1 MSSLVQ
7 FQARH
12 DTSGNWNI
20 VYNPVLA
27 SAELGVDITNYI
39 FKIGDGTNT
48 WTNLPVAGSTG
59 FTGTAGPTGIGGAGS
74 AGPAGPASTL
84 TGPTGATGGTTVTG
98 PTGPTGPAGLTGATG
113 PTGRISTGPTGPTGI
128 ASTVTGSTGAT
139 GLSATGPTGPQGAS
153 FTGQAGPTGGT
164 GFTGPAG
171 IGSTGPTGSA
181 GGVGTILSGG
191 LFVTMTASGTRGFAS
206 ISGCTFSSDVIS
218 SYVIRDSSNIDIS
231 FNSGVYSNS
240 TLPPNLTG
248 ITYWY
253 GAPFTAAGLS
263 LAFTGWRTQM
273 IYPVYNTVPGTGFP
287 IVSMN
292 WNAIG
297 TPPHWHLNIFYQ
309 NFSTAPFNGIT
320 NITGAGYGYI
330 LYITTLS

>member
-39 FKIGDGTNT
+39 FKIGDGSNT

-59 FTGTAGPTGIGGAGS
+59 FTGITGPTGIGGAGS
-74 AGPAGPASTL
+74 AGPMGPTGTQ

-113 PTGRISTGPTGPTGI
+113 LTGRISTGPTGLTGI
-128 ASTVTGSTGAT
+128 SSTVTGSTGAI
-139 GLSATGPTGPQGAS
+139 GLSATGPTGPQGLS
-153 FTGQAGPTGGT
+153 FTGQTGPTGGT

-181 GGVGTILSGG
+181 GGAGTIKSGG
-191 LFVTMTASGTRGFAS
+191 LFITMTTTGPTGFAS
-206 ISGCTFSSDVIS
+206 ISGCTFSPDVIS
-218 SYVIRDSSNIDIS
+218 SYAIRDISSIDIS
-231 FNSGVYSNS
+231 FNTVYNNP
-240 TLPPNLTG
+240 TVPPNISG

-253 GAPFTAAGLS
+253 GNPLGTTTGLS
-263 LAFTGWRTQM
+263 GSFTGWRTQM
-273 IYPVYNTVPGTGFP
+273 IYPILSNAFP
-287 IVSMN
+287 IVTMR
-292 WNAIG
+292 WDGIG
-297 TPPHWHLNIFYQ
+297 LRWILGISYS
-309 NFSTAPFNGIT
+309 NFRVAPFLGMA

-330 LYITTLS
+330 LYITTLG

>member
-39 FKIGDGTNT
+39 FKIGDGSNT
-48 WTNLPVAGSTG
+48 FINLPDAGSTG
-59 FTGTAGPTGIGGAGS
+59 FTGITGPTGIGGTGS
-74 AGPAGPASTL
+74 TGSTGPASTQ
-84 TGPTGATGGTTVTG
+84 TGPTGPTGGTTVTG
-98 PTGPTGPAGLTGATG
+98 PTGPTGPAGVTGATG
-113 PTGRISTGPTGPTGI
+113 LTGRMNTGATGPTGI
-128 ASTVTGSTGAT
+128 ASTVTGSTGTT

-153 FTGQAGPTGGT
+153 LTGQTGPTGGT
-164 GFTGPAG
+164 GFTGPSG

-181 GGVGTILSGG
+181 GGAGTILSGA
-191 LFVTMTASGTRGFAS
+191 LYVTMNGGPTGSARGFAS
-206 ISGCTFSSDVIS
+206 ISGCTFSPDVIS

-231 FNSGVYSNS
+231 FNSSVYSNS
-240 TLPPNLTG
+240 IVPPNLTG

-253 GAPFTAAGLS
+253 GMFTAAGLS
-263 LAFTGWRTQM
+263 SAFTGWRTQM
-273 IYPVYNTVPGTGFP
+273 IYPVLSNTFP
-287 IVSMN
+287 IVTMN
-292 WNAIG
+292 WNGGG

-309 NFSTAPFNGIT
+309 NFSATPFTGIL
-320 NITGAGYGYI
+320 NNTGVGYGYI

>member
-1 MSSLVQ
+1 MSTLVQ

-39 FKIGDGTNT
+39 FKIGDGTNN
-48 WTNLPVAGSTG
+48 WINRPVAGSTG
-59 FTGTAGPTGIGGAGS
+59 FTGTTGPTGIGGAGF
-74 AGPAGPASTL
+74 AGPAGPTSTL

-98 PTGPTGPAGLTGATG
+98 PTGPTGPAGVTGATG

-128 ASTVTGSTGAT
+128 ASTVTGSTGVA
-139 GLSATGPTGPQGAS
+139 GLSATGPTGLQGAS
-153 FTGQAGPTGGT
+153 FTGQTGPTGGT

-171 IGSTGPTGSA
+171 QGSTGLTGSA
-181 GGVGTILSGG
+181 GGTGTILTGG
-191 LFVTMTASGTRGFAS
+191 LFITMSGAPAEPDKGFAS
-206 ISGCTFSSDVIS
+206 ISGCTFSPYVIS

-231 FNSGVYSNS
+231 FNSSVYSNS
-240 TLPPNLTG
+240 TVPPNITG

-253 GAPFTAAGLS
+253 GAPLTGAGLS
-263 LAFTGWRTQM
+263 VAFTGWRSQM
-273 IYPVYNTVPGTGFP
+273 IYPVISDNYP

-292 WNAIG
+292 WNGAG
-297 TPPHWHLNIFYQ
+297 TPPHWYLTIFYQ
-309 NFSTAPFNGIT
+309 DFSLTPFEGID
-320 NITGAGYGYI
+320 NIAGAGYGYV
-330 LYITTLS
+330 LYITTLN